1 MYHDRYTEN
10 QRLYYSLKH
19 KWYYIKDLGDD
30 EVIMIRQ
37 TDSDLNDFEGGGEC
51 HLHDFVVS
59 RCVLTTLLPGVAHTS
74 FHNPKAN
81 ENAPLGESIK
91 LRAFVFFT

>member
-1 MYHDRYTEN
+1 VADAVYHDRYTEN

-19 KWYYIKDLGDD
+19 NWYYIKDLGDD

-59 RCVLTTLLPGVAHTS
+59 RTS

-81 ENAPLGESIK
+81 ENAPLRESIE